1 MGLTHCYK
9 TTVFLHL
16 YLVIGQSLYWPREF
30 EVINISH
37 WNFEHIDRKQH
48 DAEIVTRKLAV
59 RGTASIAAPE
69 LEYCDQFLKQIRLFA
84 VKLQRKKRF
93 QHFCVLD
100 LYLWPRPKCRGRQRN
115 WRGTFWSLFEVNWTI
130 LCDARWSNL
139 LQMKTKMFLVGPSL
153 HFGQGQRTEPW
164 TQPQTHKDPHVWCG
178 AQKHHPRSASRL

>member
-1 MGLTHCYK
+1 MKIFLLFYMCHFAMGLTHCYK

-69 LEYCDQFLKQIRLFA
+69 LEYCDQYLKQIRLFA

-100 LYLWPRPKCRGRQRN
+100 LYLWPRPKCRGATEELTRN
-115 WRGTFWSLFEVNWTI
+115 ILVFIWSKLDHFVWRKMVQFT
-130 LCDARWSNL
+130 SN
-139 LQMKTKMFLVGPSL
+139 
-153 HFGQGQRTEPW
+153 E
-164 TQPQTHKDPHVWCG
+164 D
-178 AQKHHPRSASRL
+178 